1 MKPVPPTM
9 TYIGIAVA
17 AAGFVVIMFSW
28 GEVAALT
35 NVPLQMP
42 YLLSGGF
49 VGLGLILTGL
59 TLVNVNAKRIDG
71 AARDRQ
77 LGQVR
82 EVLAEIKTLLGG
94 EPEVIAEPEATE
106 VAEEE
111 SAAAD
116 HTEPLPTVSGA
127 NGP

>member
-9 TYIGIAVA
+9 TYVGIAVA

-42 YLLSGGF
+42 YLLSGGL

-59 TLVNVNAKRIDG
+59 TLVNVNAKRIDA

-82 EVLAEIKTLLGG
+82 EVLAEIKSLLAD
-94 EPEVIAEPEATE
+94 EPTPADDAVAQPAAE
-106 VAEEE
+106 
-111 SAAAD
+111 D

-127 NGP
+127 NGA